1 MDEAIYWREVV
12 SKRSDAIEI
21 RQQREKVCSNA
32 SLTSLLDT
40 MPHIVL
46 ILNHN
51 RQIIWANRCLL
62 ETLKKEGMDDLL
74 GLRPGEVFSCVNASQ
89 GENGCGTAKECQTCG
104 ALLAILES
112 LNEKQSEK
120 ECMIL
125 TTNND
130 ALNLRIKAGLIDI
143 GGETFD
149 AVSIVD
155 ISNEKNKRML
165 ERLFFHDIMNLA
177 GSMQGFANMLPE
189 LVRENASELADVLP
203 YLSNGANDLV
213 ELIKYQKDLVSAEN
227 NELSVH
233 QKKLNAK
240 ELLTG
245 VRGLLERN
253 DLFKKR
259 HVIIHDNP
267 EKIHFTSD
275 ERLLKRVI
283 VNAVKN
289 ALEAVKEGESVE
301 LSYKVQDSSVLFEIH
316 NTCYI
321 PEEVQSHIFRKSF
334 STKSPDRGIGT
345 YSIKLFTEKYLHGKV
360 WFVSKQGE
368 GTTFYIQIPKGEI
381 GQI

>member
-1 MDEAIYWREVV
+1 MDEVTLFRDIVYN
-12 SKRSDAIEI
+12 RSDAAEI
-21 RQQREKVCSNA
+21 KRQQEIACSNA
-32 SLTSLLDT
+32 SLTSLMDI

-46 ILNHN
+46 ILNDT
-51 RQIIWANRCLL
+51 RQIVWANRCLL
-62 ETLKKEGMDDLL
+62 DTLKKESLDDFL
-74 GLRPGEVFSCVNASQ
+74 GLRPGEVFSCVNAAQ

-104 ALLAILES
+104 ALLAILQS
-112 LNEKQSEK
+112 LNEEQSEK

-125 TTNND
+125 TTQNE

-143 GGETFD
+143 GGEIFD

-155 ISNEKNKRML
+155 ISGEKNKRML

-189 LVRENASELADVLP
+189 LIRENASELADILLI
-203 YLSNGANDLV
+203 LSNGANDLV

-267 EKIHFTSD
+267 EEIYFTSD

-360 WFVSKQGE
+360 WFISKQGE
-368 GTTFYIQIPKGEI
+368 GTTFYIQIPKGL
-381 GQI
+381 